1 MNYNETLQWM
11 FGRLPMYQRQGKKAF
26 KKNLNNILKLDKHLG
41 FPSQEIEFI
50 HIAGTNGKGSVS
62 HMLASILQEAGYQ
75 IGLYTSPHLKCFRER
90 IRINGQM
97 IRKNC
102 VINFIKRNH
111 EFLEEN
117 QLSFFEMTFG
127 LALEM
132 FAKKKMDIAVI
143 ETGLGGR
150 LDSTNIINPLLSIIT
165 NIGWDHT
172 QMLGDSLE
180 KIAFDK
186 AGIIKKNT
194 PIVIGKKQLETQK
207 VFEEIALQK
216 NAKLYYAET
225 LQNFSNYPTDLKGI
239 YQRENVATALKAI
252 EVLQN
257 MSFKIDEVHIKQG
270 LMNVVKNTG
279 LRGRW
284 QILRHHPMVIADTA
298 HNKDALQIVLQQL
311 SKMNYKKLR
320 IILSMVNDKDLDTIL
335 PLFPIDAIYYFSK
348 ADIPRGLNAQV
359 LQKEAQKN
367 GLTGKTYLTLTKAY
381 EAALKDADKQDLIF
395 VGGSTF
401 TVAEIL

>member
-1 MNYNETLQWM
+1 M
-11 FGRLPMYQRQGKKAF
+11 
-26 KKNLNNILKLDKHLG
+26 
-41 FPSQEIEFI
+41 
-50 HIAGTNGKGSVS
+50 
-62 HMLASILQEAGYQ
+62 
-75 IGLYTSPHLKCFRER
+75 
-90 IRINGQM
+90 
-97 IRKNC
+97 
-102 VINFIKRNH
+102 
-111 EFLEEN
+111 
-117 QLSFFEMTFG
+117 
-127 LALEM
+127 
-132 FAKKKMDIAVI
+132 
-143 ETGLGGR
+143 
-150 LDSTNIINPLLSIIT
+150 
-165 NIGWDHT
+165 
-172 QMLGDSLE
+172 
-180 KIAFDK
+180 
-186 AGIIKKNT
+186 
-194 PIVIGKKQLETQK
+194 
-207 VFEEIALQK
+207 
-216 NAKLYYAET
+216 
-225 LQNFSNYPTDLKGI
+225 KGI